1 MQWMDSMLKATKT
14 REVKVMSKLYE
25 VKFASQLGMLSIC
38 TYVEREEEV
47 DLKNEEEKEALIQ
60 EAVVRLMRNAE
71 WCNKDLR
78 RLGFDVVTVAA
89 AE

>member
-1 MQWMDSMLKATKT
+1 MLKATKT
-14 REVKVMSKLYE
+14 REVKVMSKLYD
-25 VKFASQLGMLSIC
+25 VKFASQLGLLSIRAC
-38 TYVEREEEV
+38 VEREEAV
-47 DLKNEEEKEALIQ
+47 DLDNEEEKEALIQ
-60 EAVVRLMRNAE
+60 EAVVQLMQRSE

>member
-1 MQWMDSMLKATKT
+1 MLEATKT
-14 REVKVMSKLYE
+14 REVKTMSKLYE

-38 TYVEREEEV
+38 TYVEKEEEV
-47 DLKNEEEKEALIQ
+47 DLDNEEEKEALIQ
-60 EAVVRLMRNAE
+60 EAVVQLMQRSE

-78 RLGFDVVTVAA
+78 RLGFDVVTAAA

>member
-1 MQWMDSMLKATKT
+1 
-14 REVKVMSKLYE
+14 MSKLYE

-47 DLKNEEEKEALIQ
+47 DLDNEEEKEALIQ
-60 EAVVRLMRNAE
+60 EAVVQLMRNAE
-71 WCNKDLR
+71 WCNRDLR
-78 RLGFDVVTVAA
+78 TSGFNKITVEA

>member
-1 MQWMDSMLKATKT
+1 
-14 REVKVMSKLYE
+14 MSKLYK

-38 TYVEREEEV
+38 TYIEKKEAV
-47 DLKNEEEKEALIQ
+47 DLDKEEEKEALIQ
-60 EAVVRLMRNAE
+60 EAVVQLMQRSE

-78 RLGFDVVTVAA
+78 RLGFDVVTVEA

>member
-1 MQWMDSMLKATKT
+1 
-14 REVKVMSKLYE
+14 MSKLYD
-25 VKFASQLGMLSIC
+25 VKFASQLGLLSIRAC
-38 TYVEREEEV
+38 VEREEEV
-47 DLKNEEEKEALIQ
+47 DINNEEEKEALIQ
-60 EAVVRLMRNAE
+60 EAVVQLMRNAE

>member
-1 MQWMDSMLKATKT
+1 MLKATKT
-14 REVKVMSKLYE
+14 REVKAMSKLYE
-25 VKFASQLGMLSIC
+25 VKFASQLSMLSIC
-38 TYVEREEEV
+38 TYVEKEEEV
-47 DLKNEEEKEALIQ
+47 DLDNEEEKEVLIQ

-78 RLGFDVVTVAA
+78 RLGFDVVTVEA

>member
-1 MQWMDSMLKATKT
+1 
-14 REVKVMSKLYE
+14 MSKLYE

-38 TYVEREEEV
+38 AYIEREEEV
-47 DLKNEEEKEALIQ
+47 DLNNEEEKEALIQ
-60 EAVVRLMRNAE
+60 EAVVQLMRNAE

-78 RLGFDVVTVAA
+78 RLGFDVVTVEA

>member
-1 MQWMDSMLKATKT
+1 
-14 REVKVMSKLYE
+14 MSKLYE

-38 TYVEREEEV
+38 AYVEKEGEV
-47 DLKNEEEKEALIQ
+47 DLDNEEEKEALIQ
-60 EAVVRLMRNAE
+60 EAVVQLMRNAE

>member
-1 MQWMDSMLKATKT
+1 
-14 REVKVMSKLYE
+14 MSKLYD
-25 VKFASQLGMLSIC
+25 VKFASQLGLLSIRAC
-38 TYVEREEEV
+38 VEREEEV
-47 DLKNEEEKEALIQ
+47 DINNEEEKEALIQ
-60 EAVVRLMRNAE
+60 EAVVQLMQNAE

>member
-1 MQWMDSMLKATKT
+1 
-14 REVKVMSKLYE
+14 MSKLYE
-25 VKFASQLGMLSIC
+25 VKFASQLGLLSIRAC
-38 TYVEREEEV
+38 VEREEEV
-47 DLKNEEEKEALIQ
+47 DLNNEEEKEALIQ
-60 EAVVRLMRNAE
+60 EAVVQLMQRSE

>member
-1 MQWMDSMLKATKT
+1 
-14 REVKVMSKLYE
+14 MSKLYE
-25 VKFASQLGMLSIC
+25 IKFTSQLGMLSIRAC
-38 TYVEREEEV
+38 VEREKEV
-47 DLKNEEEKEALIQ
+47 DLDNEEEKEALIQ
-60 EAVVRLMRNAE
+60 EAVVQLMRNAE

>member
-1 MQWMDSMLKATKT
+1 MLKATKT
-14 REVKVMSKLYE
+14 REVKEMSKLYE

-38 TYVEREEEV
+38 TYVEKEEAV

-60 EAVVRLMRNAE
+60 EAVVQLMQNAE

-78 RLGFDVVTVAA
+78 RLGFNVVTVEA